1 MNDEELRMFVD
12 VDGTI
17 SWIKEHEYSRVALQ
31 FPDQFLCF
39 SSAIAVIIEKEFGG
53 GVKTFILA
61 NTACRSCCVD
71 VLGASQCA
79 ADCIV
84 HYGDSC
90 MTGTSNRL
98 PVRYV
103 YGNMPVECGKL
114 RKALEQHKD
123 KFEQKCCLLYDA
135 MYASSGD
142 KLFKILKEFFG
153 TGSLFHCELIERCGA
168 TDPSTSDAT
177 NCLGRRVPKDDGN
190 WTVLF
195 IGEESSPL
203 LPLWL
208 MSNLSC
214 TTLFT
219 FSPVTLQCSFS
230 RTHASVHLRKRLL
243 LIEKLRD
250 ARTVGIVVNTLDTV
264 GYGEAIERTRKL
276 CAVAGKKSYTLAVG
290 QINVPKLSNFA
301 NDVEAFVV
309 LSCPYGVI
317 LDVSD
322 YYRPV
327 VSLFEAEVALNSKH
341 LWLAGDG
348 WTAEFKNFIHDEI
361 GKTAE
366 ENTEMS
372 LVTGKIRSMGIAEVD
387 SNENSCTALSAYSA
401 GDYFSGRTWK
411 GLDDGYAVE
420 NTGIQEGRSGV
431 ASHYKSEPSEI
442 SQ

>member
-17 SWIKEHEYSRVALQ
+17 SWIKEHGYSRVALQ

-39 SSAIAVIIEKEFGG
+39 SSAIAVIIEKECGG
-53 GVKTFILA
+53 RVKTFILA

-103 YGNMPVECGKL
+103 YGSMPVECEKL

-135 MYASSGD
+135 MYASSG
-142 KLFKILKEFFG
+142 
-153 TGSLFHCELIERCGA
+153 
-168 TDPSTSDAT
+168 DAT

-219 FSPVTLQCSFS
+219 FSPVTQQCSFA

-250 ARTVGIVVNTLDTV
+250 ARTVGIVVNTLDAV

-276 CAVAGKKSYTLAVG
+276 CVVAGKKSYTLAVG
-290 QINVPKLSNFA
+290 Q
-301 NDVEAFVV
+301 V
-309 LSCPYGVI
+309 LSSETRFIYHAATNA
-317 LDVSD
+317 
-322 YYRPV
+322 
-327 VSLFEAEVALNSKH
+327 FEL
-341 LWLAGDG
+341 
-348 WTAEFKNFIHDEI
+348 
-361 GKTAE
+361 
-366 ENTEMS
+366 
-372 LVTGKIRSMGIAEVD
+372 
-387 SNENSCTALSAYSA
+387 
-401 GDYFSGRTWK
+401 
-411 GLDDGYAVE
+411 
-420 NTGIQEGRSGV
+420 
-431 ASHYKSEPSEI
+431 
-442 SQ
+442 